1 MKFLLIGMMLSNR
14 EEKGSEAGLETS
26 EFRLQFVF
34 WFLFRSSLAQL
45 IKKNSSNSYKPHCYG
60 LVNKQS
66 SQT

>member
-26 EFRLQFVF
+26 EFRLHFVF

-45 IKKNSSNSYKPHCYG
+45 IKKK
-60 LVNKQS
+60 
-66 SQT
+66 